1 MAKKKAKAPPLP
13 EDDEIPE
20 GKVDE
25 DGDEILDL
33 DDEKDNLDDD
43 IDYDIKNIE
52 DDMLA
57 DESEEEE
64 VGPEIDE
71 VIAMLR
77 MVKCGP
83 CKGSKTKDVC
93 QVRHDHGCPPDKAE
107 KFVPLTDAQRKKKPR
122 KDQEELEE

>member
-1 MAKKKAKAPPLP
+1 MAKKKAAPPLP

-33 DDEKDNLDDD
+33 DDERDNLDDD
-43 IDYDIKNIE
+43 LDYDINNIE

-57 DESEEEE
+57 DEDEDEEF
-64 VGPEIDE
+64 GPEIDE
-71 VIAMLR
+71 VVAMLR
-77 MVKCGP
+77 VVKCGP
-83 CKGSKTKDVC
+83 CKGSNTK
-93 QVRHDHGCPPDKAE
+93 E

-122 KDQEELEE
+122 KDKEELEE